1 MVASASPANVAGVS
15 IKWWSLQN
23 KLSARSSE
31 NERAR
36 LFLTEPKKL
45 SVVVVVVTVAVL
57 QRCQWGRSFVTLTHR
72 CVCLSLP
79 VCVCDGMQATI
90 CRALQN
96 DLPTPKRS
104 AQTFTNT
111 RTRSL
116 TYTHAHIRKQPEC
129 TGKNC
134 GKLHEITK
142 QRSHWAFRSH
152 ILSPL
157 LLLLL
162 LLLFLLLA
170 CCFRRQSAAQLFLCR
185 FFSIALTFGSV
196 LGKSFAVF
204 SSPRFYIP
212 IQQRH
217 TRSLFCFV
225 AAAATTSCPQITPHP
240 PSSRDKTLTTTA
252 TAQYHRLL
260 YTALVPKS
268 FYFSITFC
276 FLFACSRCKPWN
288 YFHTVLIAPKYE
300 HISLIWYAYAAI
312 GSRIH

>member
-45 SVVVVVVTVAVL
+45 SVVVVVTVAVL

-152 ILSPL
+152 IL
-157 LLLLL
+157 
-162 LLLFLLLA
+162 LA
-170 CCFRRQSAAQLFLCR
+170 
-185 FFSIALTFGSV
+185 
-196 LGKSFAVF
+196 
-204 SSPRFYIP
+204 
-212 IQQRH
+212 
-217 TRSLFCFV
+217 V
-225 AAAATTSCPQITPHP
+225 AAATVVVFIACLLLSP
-240 PSSRDKTLTTTA
+240 PERSTIVFMSLLFNCTHFRFRFRQELRCLLFPSVLYSDTASTHTLVVLFCCCCCDDQLPSNHAPPTQTA
-252 TAQYHRLL
+252 ETKR
-260 YTALVPKS
+260 
-268 FYFSITFC
+268 
-276 FLFACSRCKPWN
+276 
-288 YFHTVLIAPKYE
+288 
-300 HISLIWYAYAAI
+300 
-312 GSRIH
+312 